1 MRFRLLPVLA
11 VAAAAL
17 FSVKLGAI
25 WQGLEPLSA
34 DAAEAQ
40 GATDAPEALQL
51 PLIAPAAG
59 PAGDA
64 SAAGEGAAQDGG
76 EATSGQADT
85 LEAADPFDLSDEEIV
100 LLQQL
105 SKRREEID
113 AQAREVEQRSTLLA
127 AAEERIEQKMAEL
140 RALQASIQEMLI
152 EHDEQEEAQMRS
164 LVKIYENMKPKDA
177 ARIFEQLDMI
187 VLLEVVDRM
196 KERKVAPILA
206 RMNPTKAKAVTLE
219 LAQRRELPMAKN

>member
-1 MRFRLLPVLA
+1 MRLRFLPVLIGA
-11 VAAAAL
+11 TAL
-17 FSVKLGAI
+17 LLSIKLGNI
-25 WQGLEPLSA
+25 WQGLDALAAGSAEAEEMA
-34 DAAEAQ
+34 DA
-40 GATDAPEALQL
+40 PSALQL
-51 PLIAPAAG
+51 PLIAP
-59 PAGDA
+59 
-64 SAAGEGAAQDGG
+64 SAGEPAAPAESESESAED
-76 EATSGQADT
+76 
-85 LEAADPFDLSDEEIV
+85 EAAADGAQVLEPHDPFDLSDEEIV

-113 AQAREVEQRSTLLA
+113 AQARDIEQRGALLA
-127 AAEERIEQKMAEL
+127 ATEERIEQKMEEL
-140 RALQASIQEMLI
+140 RALQAAIEEMLI

-206 RMNPTKAKAVTLE
+206 KMNPTKAKAVTLE
-219 LAQRRELPMAKN
+219 LAQRRELPIAKN

>member
-1 MRFRLLPVLA
+1 MRLRILPVLV
-11 VAAAAL
+11 VASAL
-17 FSVKLGAI
+17 MLSFKLGDI
-25 WQGLEPLSA
+25 WQGFSA
-34 DAAEAQ
+34 LAVGSAEAEEAAEAMPS
-40 GATDAPEALQL
+40 DALQL

-59 PAGDA
+59 
-64 SAAGEGAAQDGG
+64 
-76 EATSGQADT
+76 
-85 LEAADPFDLSDEEIV
+85 EAAAPVEDQGAESAMASDGTGIVESDDPFDLSDEEII

-113 AQAREVEQRSTLLA
+113 ARAREIEQRSVLLS
-127 AAEERIEQKMAEL
+127 AAEERIEQKMEEL
-140 RALQASIQEMLI
+140 RGLQAAIQEMLI

-206 RMNPTKAKAVTLE
+206 KMNPSKAKAVTLE
-219 LAQRRELPMAKN
+219 LAQRRELPIAKN